1 MSELIQ
7 QSLNARRCS
16 IRPLFS
22 FLSQIEKDES
32 LGAKW
37 LWTCLLLQS
46 EAIQDWGGCV
56 FWEKNKWHVSLFKTS
71 IGLHLRVILTGIW
84 KNIIYYMYVR
94 SLLTPL
100 KSTVTKSLYVE
111 KVPWSR
117 SRGGGRALSG
127 YLLDQRQPLHYYC
140 KLYNVY
146 CVGQYI
152 LGCISHFIYWRIHYN
167 WKILHN
173 MQNNSHH
180 RCKL

>member
-1 MSELIQ
+1 MSELVQ

-56 FWEKNKWHVSLFKTS
+56 FREKTS
-71 IGLHLRVILTGIW
+71 GMLVYSKHPLGFTLGSYWQGIERILY
-84 KNIIYYMYVR
+84 IICM
-94 SLLTPL
+94 SDLL
-100 KSTVTKSLYVE
+100 STFLCVE
-111 KVPWSR
+111 KVPWFWSR
-117 SRGGGRALSG
+117 VGGRALSG

-140 KLYNVY
+140 KPYNVY

-152 LGCISHFIYWRIHYN
+152 LCCISHLIYQRIHYN

-173 MQNNSHH
+173 MQNNTHH